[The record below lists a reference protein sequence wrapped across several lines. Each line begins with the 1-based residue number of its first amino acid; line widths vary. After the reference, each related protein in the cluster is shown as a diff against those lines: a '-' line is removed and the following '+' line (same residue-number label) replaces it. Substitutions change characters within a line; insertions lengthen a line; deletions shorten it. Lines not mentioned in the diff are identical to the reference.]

1 MRVQDKKSLA
11 LAPPAAKR
19 ALSLLLFFHF
29 MSIFTPSWGK
39 VSFFSVPLL
48 WAFTV
53 LYSELSAFAWMGA
66 LGKNGLLL
74 Y

>member
-19 ALSLLLFFHF
+19 ALSLLLFSLHVYLYTFL
-29 MSIFTPSWGK
+29 GQG
-39 VSFFSVPLL
+39 FFLL
-48 WAFTV
+48 GPFALGLYCTV
-53 LYSELSAFAWMGA
+53 QRIICICMDGSS
-66 LGKNGLLL
+66 GKNGLLL